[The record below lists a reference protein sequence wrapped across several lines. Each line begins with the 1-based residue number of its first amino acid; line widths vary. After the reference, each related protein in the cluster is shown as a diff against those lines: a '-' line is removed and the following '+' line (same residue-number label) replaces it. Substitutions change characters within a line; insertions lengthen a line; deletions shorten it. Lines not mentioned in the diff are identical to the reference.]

1 MVKILLIVQ
10 DLRYLESISI
20 IADKILNEAGI
31 AIFIV
36 SEIKNIDSNQK
47 AFNTMEYL
55 ISKGIE
61 IFSISV
67 DEKIDRYLRSKGIKI
82 LKSDISILELSKMG
96 YVPMKNLKKKRL

>member
-82 LKSDISILELSKMG
+82 LKSDISILELSRMG
-96 YVPMKNLKKKRL
+96 YVPMKI

>member
-67 DEKIDRYLRSKGIKI
+67 DEKIDRYLRSKGVKI

-96 YVPMKNLKKKRL
+96 YVPIRI

>member
-20 IADKILNEAGI
+20 IADKLLNEAGI

-82 LKSDISILELSKMG
+82 LKSDISILELSRMG
-96 YVPMKNLKKKRL
+96 YVPMKI

>member
-67 DEKIDRYLRSKGIKI
+67 DEKIDRYLRSKGVKI
-82 LKSDISILELSKMG
+82 LKSDISILELSRMG
-96 YVPMKNLKKKRL
+96 YVPMKI

>member
-47 AFNTMEYL
+47 AFNTMEDL

-82 LKSDISILELSKMG
+82 LKSDISILELSRMG
-96 YVPMKNLKKKRL
+96 YVPIRI

>member
-67 DEKIDRYLRSKGIKI
+67 DEKIDRYLKSKGIKI
-82 LKSDISILELSKMG
+82 LKSDISILELSRMG
-96 YVPMKNLKKKRL
+96 YVPMKI

>member
-67 DEKIDRYLRSKGIKI
+67 DEKIDRYLRSKGVKI
-82 LKSDISILELSKMG
+82 LKSDISILELSRMG
-96 YVPMKNLKKKRL
+96 YVPIRI

>member
-20 IADKILNEAGI
+20 IADKLLNEAGI

-67 DEKIDRYLRSKGIKI
+67 DEKIDRYLRSKGVKI
-82 LKSDISILELSKMG
+82 LKSDISILELSRMG
-96 YVPMKNLKKKRL
+96 YVPMKI